1 MDCKKSSIAK
11 YVALCVMGASGLAVP
26 VVHAVDMATVPATSY
41 ASPNADDLAGY
52 AVAVGN
58 KAYSKMKSVAVGN
71 AANAGGQT
79 SVAVGN
85 NAFSEAGSIGIGSD
99 SDARGKYS
107 VSVGESSK
115 TDNTYGVAVGSDA
128 KGLGQGSAAVG
139 GDSKADGSGAL
150 ALGFRANA
158 QGNFSI
164 AIGGKSKVVPT
175 AEFKSNSSMAIGLD
189 AKVEGGAH
197 SIAIG
202 HASEV
207 HNTGHATAVGVA
219 TYIGPAPA
227 NAGDKVTASDGTKAT
242 TTVEKLADGTYTI
255 TNTETPR
262 EELIKKDGKA
272 YGAAVFGHRSSAFG
286 LGALASGLYST
297 ALGEDSTA
305 LGHDARTYADRATG
319 VGAYAAAKE
328 EGSVALGFLSV
339 ADRKPGSIGYVPGE
353 TIANDAALATF
364 IQKESSSEE
373 VWKAN
378 RAAVSIGDV
387 TTKHTRQIIN
397 VAAGTND
404 TDAVNVAQLKALGKQ
419 GITVST
425 NAYDSKDESTQA
437 TTKATLVKTSI
448 GGILPIEGKA
458 KSVYGAVGFEAANY
472 SSDNLITFNDAGTV
486 RIGMLKAPTFS
497 SISLGET
504 NPISIT
510 YTDSKLQAG
519 GQEIVTKGN
528 FKSILNSLYEF
539 KDGLKAEVK
548 DNKTVVSLDKAS
560 LKGDVDFKGDK
571 GDPGQDGAVGPAG
584 PKGDQGQAGAVGPA
598 GPKGDKGDPGQAG
611 AVGPA
616 GPKGDVGPAGKD
628 GVAGTAGAQ
637 GPKGENG
644 VAGKDGATGKS
655 AYEYWKEIKGNENK
669 TEEDFKTVLNSAS
682 TAVAN
687 AGVVQKEVQ
696 HQMTTLSNNVEE
708 LRKESRNG
716 DALNAALSALKP
728 IQYDPAAP
736 TQIMAGVGYY
746 KHTNALALGV
756 AHYTN
761 DSTMFH
767 GGISMVS
774 GETMINGGAT
784 FKIGQGS
791 TKQAKVEPNKLR
803 DEILTLRESYDLKI
817 NLLMSTVN
825 ALQEEVEELRA
836 AIRK

>member
-1 MDCKKSSIAK
+1 MHCKKSSIAK
-11 YVALCVMGASGLAVP
+11 YVALCVVGASGLAVP
-26 VVHAVDMATVPATSY
+26 VVHAVNMATVPSTSY
-41 ASPNADDLAGY
+41 ASPNAT
-52 AVAVGN
+52 AV
-58 KAYSKMKSVAVGN
+58 
-71 AANAGGQT
+71 AANA
-79 SVAVGN
+79 VAIGN
-85 NAFSEAGSIGIGSD
+85 LSNATQDSSIGIGSKAEAKGP
-99 SDARGKYS
+99 SS

-115 TDNTYGVAVGSDA
+115 TDKVYGVAIGSDA
-128 KGLGQGSAAVG
+128 KGLGMASTAVG
-139 GDSKADGSGAL
+139 GDSEANGLGAL
-150 ALGFRANA
+150 AIGYKTRA
-158 QGNFSI
+158 QGNFSV
-164 AIGGKSKVVPT
+164 AIGGRAKVVPT
-175 AEFKSNSSMAIGLD
+175 ADFKSSSSMVIGLD
-189 AKVEGGAH
+189 AKIEGGSH

-202 HASEV
+202 HASEI
-207 HNTGHATAVGVA
+207 HNTGHATAVGVG
-219 TYIGPAPA
+219 TYIGSAPV
-227 NAGDKVTASDGTKAT
+227 NAGDTVKASDGVKAT

-255 TNTETPR
+255 TNTESPR

-353 TIANDAALATF
+353 TIADDAALATF
-364 IQKESSSEE
+364 IQNESSSEE

-378 RAAVSIGDV
+378 RAAVSIGNA

-425 NAYDSKDESTQA
+425 NAYDSKDETTIA
-437 TTKATLVKTSI
+437 NTKATLLKKPL
-448 GGILPIEGKA
+448 GGILPIEGKSKA
-458 KSVYGAVGFEAANY
+458 VHGAVGFEATNY

-486 RIGMLKAPTFS
+486 RIGMLKSPTFS

-571 GDPGQDGAVGPAG
+571 GDPGQ
-584 PKGDQGQAGAVGPA
+584 
-598 GPKGDKGDPGQAG
+598 AG

-628 GVAGTAGAQ
+628 GAAGAAGAQ

-687 AGVVQKEVQ
+687 AGVLQKEVQ
-696 HQMTTLSNNVEE
+696 QQMTNLSNNVEE

-791 TKQAKVEPNKLR
+791 AKQAKVEPNKLR

-817 NLLMSTVN
+817 NLLMNTVS
-825 ALQEEVEELRA
+825 ALQEEIQELRA

>member
-1 MDCKKSSIAK
+1 MHCKKSSIAK
-11 YVALCVMGASGLAVP
+11 YVALCVVGVSGLGAP
-26 VVHAVDMATVPATSY
+26 VVHAVNMATVPSTSY
-41 ASPNADDLAGY
+41 ASPNAT
-52 AVAVGN
+52 AV
-58 KAYSKMKSVAVGN
+58 
-71 AANAGGQT
+71 AANA
-79 SVAVGN
+79 VAIGN
-85 NAFSEAGSIGIGSD
+85 LSNATQDSSIGIGSKAEAKGI
-99 SDARGKYS
+99 SS

-115 TDNTYGVAVGSDA
+115 TDSIYGVAVGSDA
-128 KGLGQGSAAVG
+128 KGLGMAATAVG

-207 HNTGHATAVGVA
+207 HNTGHATAVGVG

-255 TNTETPR
+255 TNTENSR

-297 ALGEDSTA
+297 AIGEDSTA

-319 VGAYAAAKE
+319 VGAYATAKE

-339 ADRKPGSIGYVPGE
+339 ADRKAGSIGYVPGE
-353 TIANDAALATF
+353 TIADDAALATF
-364 IQKESSSEE
+364 IQNESSSEE

-378 RAAVSIGDV
+378 RAAVSIGDT
-387 TTKHTRQIIN
+387 TTKRTRQIIN

-425 NAYDSKDESTQA
+425 NAYDSKDETTQA
-437 TTKATLVKTSI
+437 TTKVTLVKTSI

-458 KSVYGAVGFEAANY
+458 KSVYGAAGFESTNY

-486 RIGMLKAPTFS
+486 RIGMLKAPAFS

-504 NPISIT
+504 NPISLT

-528 FKSILNSLYEF
+528 FTSILNSLYEF

-571 GDPGQDGAVGPAG
+571 GDPGQ
-584 PKGDQGQAGAVGPA
+584 AGAAGPA

-616 GPKGDVGPAGKD
+616 GPAGKD
-628 GVAGTAGAQ
+628 GVAGAQ

-655 AYEYWKEIKGNENK
+655 AYEYWREIKGNETK
-669 TEEDFKTVLNSAS
+669 TEDEFKNVLNSAS

-687 AGVVQKEVQ
+687 AGVIQKEVQ
-696 HQMTTLSNNVEE
+696 QQMTTLSHNVEE

-791 TKQAKVEPNKLR
+791 AKHAKVEPNKLR

>member
-1 MDCKKSSIAK
+1 MHCKKSSIAK
-11 YVALCVMGASGLAVP
+11 YVALCVVGASGLAVP
-26 VVHAVDMATVPATSY
+26 VVHAVNMATVPSTSY
-41 ASPNADDLAGY
+41 ASPNAT
-52 AVAVGN
+52 AV
-58 KAYSKMKSVAVGN
+58 
-71 AANAGGQT
+71 AANA
-79 SVAVGN
+79 VAIGN
-85 NAFSEAGSIGIGSD
+85 LSNATQDSSIGIGSKAEAKGP
-99 SDARGKYS
+99 SS

-115 TDNTYGVAVGSDA
+115 TDKVYGVAIGSDA
-128 KGLGQGSAAVG
+128 KGLGMASTAVG
-139 GDSKADGSGAL
+139 GDSEANGLGAL
-150 ALGFRANA
+150 AIGYKTRA
-158 QGNFSI
+158 QGNFSV
-164 AIGGKSKVVPT
+164 AIGGRAKVVPT
-175 AEFKSNSSMAIGLD
+175 ADFKSSSSMVIGLD
-189 AKVEGGAH
+189 AKIEGGSH

-202 HASEV
+202 HASEI
-207 HNTGHATAVGVA
+207 HNTGHATAVGVG
-219 TYIGPAPA
+219 TYIGSAPV
-227 NAGDKVTASDGTKAT
+227 NAGDTVKASDGAKAT

-255 TNTETPR
+255 TNTESPR

-339 ADRKPGSIGYVPGE
+339 ADRKAGSIGYVPGE
-353 TIANDAALATF
+353 TIADDATLATF
-364 IQKESSSEE
+364 IQNESSSEE

-378 RAAVSIGDV
+378 RAAVSIGNA

-425 NAYDSKDESTQA
+425 NAYDSKDETTQA
-437 TTKATLVKTSI
+437 TTKATLVKTLI

-458 KSVYGAVGFEAANY
+458 KSVYGAAGFEATNY

-510 YTDSKLQAG
+510 YTDSKLQVG

-528 FKSILNSLYEF
+528 FTSILNSLYEF

-571 GDPGQDGAVGPAG
+571 GDQ
-584 PKGDQGQAGAVGPA
+584 
-598 GPKGDKGDPGQAG
+598 GQAG

-628 GVAGTAGAQ
+628 GVAGAAGTQ

-669 TEEDFKTVLNSAS
+669 TEEEFKTVLNSAS

-687 AGVVQKEVQ
+687 AGVLQKEVQ
-696 HQMTTLSNNVEE
+696 QQMTNLSNNVEE

-791 TKQAKVEPNKLR
+791 AKQTKVEPNKLR

-817 NLLMSTVN
+817 NLLMNTVN
-825 ALQEEVEELRA
+825 ALQDEIQELRA

>member
-11 YVALCVMGASGLAVP
+11 YVALCVMGASGLAAP
-26 VVHAVDMATVPATSY
+26 VVHAVDMATVPSTSY
-41 ASPNADDLAGY
+41 ASPNAKDLAGD

-58 KAYSKMKSVAVGN
+58 EAYALRGAVGVGSSANAAGQYSVA
-71 AANAGGQT
+71 
-79 SVAVGN
+79 
-85 NAFSEAGSIGIGSD
+85 
-99 SDARGKYS
+99 
-107 VSVGESSK
+107 VGESSK

-202 HASEV
+202 HASEI

-255 TNTETPR
+255 TNTESPR

-353 TIANDAALATF
+353 TIADDAALATF

-378 RAAVSIGDV
+378 RAAVSIGDA

-404 TDAVNVAQLKALGKQ
+404 TDVVNVAQLKALGKQ

-425 NAYDSKDESTQA
+425 NAYDSKDETTRA

-458 KSVYGAVGFEAANY
+458 KSVYGAAGFEAANY

-539 KDGLKAEVK
+539 KDGLKAEEK

-560 LKGDVDFKGDK
+560 LKGDADFKGDK
-571 GDPGQDGAVGPAG
+571 GDP
-584 PKGDQGQAGAVGPA
+584 GQAGAVGPA

-611 AVGPA
+611 AVGPQ
-616 GPKGDVGPAGKD
+616 GPKGDAGPAGKD
-628 GVAGTAGAQ
+628 GVAGAAGAP

-669 TEEDFKTVLNSAS
+669 TEEDFKAVLNSAS

-687 AGVVQKEVQ
+687 AGVLQKEVQ
-696 HQMTTLSNNVEE
+696 QQMTNLSNNVEE

-716 DALNAALSALKP
+716 DALNAALAALKP
-728 IQYDPAAP
+728 IQYDPEAP
-736 TQIMAGVGYY
+736 TQIMAGVGHY
-746 KHTNALALGV
+746 KHANALALGV

-774 GETMINGGAT
+774 GQTMINGGAT

-791 TKQAKVEPNKLR
+791 AKQAKVEPNKLR

-825 ALQEEVEELRA
+825 ALQEEVQELRA

>member
-1 MDCKKSSIAK
+1 MHCKKSSIVK
-11 YVALCVMGASGLAVP
+11 YVALCVVGASGLAVP
-26 VVHAVDMATVPATSY
+26 VVHAVNMATVPSTSY
-41 ASPNADDLAGY
+41 ASPNAT
-52 AVAVGN
+52 AV
-58 KAYSKMKSVAVGN
+58 
-71 AANAGGQT
+71 AANA
-79 SVAVGN
+79 VAIGN
-85 NAFSEAGSIGIGSD
+85 LSNATQDSSIGIGSKAEAKGP
-99 SDARGKYS
+99 SS

-115 TDNTYGVAVGSDA
+115 TDKVYGVAIGSDA
-128 KGLGQGSAAVG
+128 KGLGMASTAVG
-139 GDSKADGSGAL
+139 GDSEANGLGAL
-150 ALGFRANA
+150 AIGYKTRA
-158 QGNFSI
+158 QGNFSV
-164 AIGGKSKVVPT
+164 AIGGRAKVVPT
-175 AEFKSNSSMAIGLD
+175 ADFKSSSSMVIGLD
-189 AKVEGGAH
+189 AKIEGGSH

-202 HASEV
+202 HASEI
-207 HNTGHATAVGVA
+207 HNTGHATAVGVG
-219 TYIGPAPA
+219 TYIGSAPV
-227 NAGDKVTASDGTKAT
+227 NAGDTVKASDGAKAT

-255 TNTETPR
+255 TNTESPR

-353 TIANDAALATF
+353 TIADDAALATF
-364 IQKESSSEE
+364 IQNESSSEE

-378 RAAVSIGDV
+378 RAAVSIGNA

-425 NAYDSKDESTQA
+425 NAYDSKDETTQA

-458 KSVYGAVGFEAANY
+458 KSVYGAAGFESTNY

-486 RIGMLKAPTFS
+486 RIGMLKAPAFS

-539 KDGLKAEVK
+539 KDGLKVEEK

-571 GDPGQDGAVGPAG
+571 GDPGQ
-584 PKGDQGQAGAVGPA
+584 AGAVGPA

-611 AVGPA
+611 AVGPQ
-616 GPKGDVGPAGKD
+616 GPKGDIGPAGKD
-628 GVAGTAGAQ
+628 GAAGAQ
-637 GPKGENG
+637 GSQGENG

-669 TEEDFKTVLNSAS
+669 TEEDFKNILNSAS

-687 AGVVQKEVQ
+687 AGVLQKEVQ
-696 HQMTTLSNNVEE
+696 QQMTNLSNNVEE

-716 DALNAALSALKP
+716 DALNAALAALKP
-728 IQYDPAAP
+728 IQYDPEAP
-736 TQIMAGVGYY
+736 TQIMAGVGHY
-746 KHTNALALGV
+746 KHANALALGV

-774 GETMINGGAT
+774 GQTMINGGAT

-791 TKQAKVEPNKLR
+791 AKQVKVEPNKLH
-803 DEILTLRESYDLKI
+803 DEILTLREAYDLKI
-817 NLLMSTVN
+817 NLLMSTVS
-825 ALQEEVEELRA
+825 ALQEEVQELRA

>member
-1 MDCKKSSIAK
+1 MHCKKSSIAK
-11 YVALCVMGASGLAVP
+11 YVALCVVGVSGLGAP
-26 VVHAVDMATVPATSY
+26 VVHTVNMATVPSTSY
-41 ASPNADDLAGY
+41 ASPNAT
-52 AVAVGN
+52 AV
-58 KAYSKMKSVAVGN
+58 
-71 AANAGGQT
+71 AANA
-79 SVAVGN
+79 VAIGN
-85 NAFSEAGSIGIGSD
+85 LSNATQDSSIGIGSKAEAKGI
-99 SDARGKYS
+99 SS

-115 TDNTYGVAVGSDA
+115 TDSIYGVAVGSDA
-128 KGLGQGSAAVG
+128 KGLGMAATAVG

-207 HNTGHATAVGVA
+207 HNTGHATAVGVG

-242 TTVEKLADGTYTI
+242 TMVEKLADGTYTI
-255 TNTETPR
+255 TNTETSR

-297 ALGEDSTA
+297 AIGEDSTA

-319 VGAYAAAKE
+319 VGAYATAKE

-339 ADRKPGSIGYVPGE
+339 ADRKAGSIGYVPGE
-353 TIANDAALATF
+353 TIADDAALATF
-364 IQKESSSEE
+364 IQNESSSGE

-378 RAAVSIGDV
+378 RAAVSIGDT
-387 TTKHTRQIIN
+387 TTKRTRQIIN

-425 NAYDSKDESTQA
+425 NAYDSKDETTQA
-437 TTKATLVKTSI
+437 TTKVTLVKTSI

-458 KSVYGAVGFEAANY
+458 KSVYGAAGFESTNY

-486 RIGMLKAPTFS
+486 RIGMLKAPAFS

-539 KDGLKAEVK
+539 KDGLKAEEK

-571 GDPGQDGAVGPAG
+571 GDL
-584 PKGDQGQAGAVGPA
+584 GQAGAVGPA

-611 AVGPA
+611 AVGPQ
-616 GPKGDVGPAGKD
+616 GPKGDIGPAGKD
-628 GVAGTAGAQ
+628 GAAGAQ
-637 GPKGENG
+637 GSQGENG

-669 TEEDFKTVLNSAS
+669 TEEDFKTILNSAS

-687 AGVVQKEVQ
+687 AGVLQKEVQ
-696 HQMTTLSNNVEE
+696 QQMTNLSNNVEE

-716 DALNAALSALKP
+716 DALNAALAALKP
-728 IQYDPAAP
+728 IQYDPEAP
-736 TQIMAGVGYY
+736 TQIMAGVGHY
-746 KHTNALALGV
+746 KHANALALGV

-774 GETMINGGAT
+774 GQTMINGGAT

-791 TKQAKVEPNKLR
+791 AKQVKVEPNKLH
-803 DEILTLRESYDLKI
+803 DEILTLREAYDLKI
-817 NLLMSTVN
+817 NLLMSTVS
-825 ALQEEVEELRA
+825 ALQEEVQELRA

>member
-1 MDCKKSSIAK
+1 MHCKKSSIAK
-11 YVALCVMGASGLAVP
+11 YVALCVVGVSGLGAP
-26 VVHAVDMATVPATSY
+26 VVHAVNMATVPSTSY
-41 ASPNADDLAGY
+41 ASPNAT
-52 AVAVGN
+52 AV
-58 KAYSKMKSVAVGN
+58 
-71 AANAGGQT
+71 AANA
-79 SVAVGN
+79 VAIGN
-85 NAFSEAGSIGIGSD
+85 LSNATQDSSIGIGSKAEAKGI
-99 SDARGKYS
+99 SS

-115 TDNTYGVAVGSDA
+115 TDSIYGVAVGSDA
-128 KGLGQGSAAVG
+128 KSLGMAATAVG

-207 HNTGHATAVGVA
+207 HNTGHATAVGVG

-255 TNTETPR
+255 TNTETSR

-297 ALGEDSTA
+297 AIGEDSTA

-319 VGAYAAAKE
+319 VGAYATAKE

-339 ADRKPGSIGYVPGE
+339 ADRKAGSIGYVPGE
-353 TIANDAALATF
+353 TIADDAALATF
-364 IQKESSSEE
+364 IQNESSSEE

-378 RAAVSIGDV
+378 RAAVSIGDT
-387 TTKHTRQIIN
+387 TTKRTRQIIN

-425 NAYDSKDESTQA
+425 NAYDSKDETTQA
-437 TTKATLVKTSI
+437 TTKVTLVKTSI

-458 KSVYGAVGFEAANY
+458 KSVYGAAGFESTNY

-486 RIGMLKAPTFS
+486 RIGMLKAPAFS

-539 KDGLKAEVK
+539 KDGLKAEEK

-571 GDPGQDGAVGPAG
+571 GDPGQ
-584 PKGDQGQAGAVGPA
+584 AGAVGPA

-611 AVGPA
+611 AVGPQ
-616 GPKGDVGPAGKD
+616 GPKGDIGPAGKD
-628 GVAGTAGAQ
+628 GAAGAQ
-637 GPKGENG
+637 GSQGENG

-669 TEEDFKTVLNSAS
+669 TEEDFKTILNSAS

-687 AGVVQKEVQ
+687 AGVLQKEVQ
-696 HQMTTLSNNVEE
+696 QQMTNLSNNVEE

-716 DALNAALSALKP
+716 DALNAALAALKP
-728 IQYDPAAP
+728 IQYDPEAP
-736 TQIMAGVGYY
+736 TQIMAGVGHY
-746 KHTNALALGV
+746 KHANALALGV

-774 GETMINGGAT
+774 GQTMINGGAT

-791 TKQAKVEPNKLR
+791 AKQVKVEPNKLH
-803 DEILTLRESYDLKI
+803 DEILTLREAYDLKI
-817 NLLMSTVN
+817 NLLMSTVS
-825 ALQEEVEELRA
+825 ALQEEVQELRA

>member
-1 MDCKKSSIAK
+1 MHCKKSSIAK
-11 YVALCVMGASGLAVP
+11 YVALCVVGVSGLGAP
-26 VVHAVDMATVPATSY
+26 VVHAVNMATVPSTSY
-41 ASPNADDLAGY
+41 ASPNAT
-52 AVAVGN
+52 AV
-58 KAYSKMKSVAVGN
+58 
-71 AANAGGQT
+71 AANA
-79 SVAVGN
+79 VAIGN
-85 NAFSEAGSIGIGSD
+85 LSNATQDSSIGIGSKAEAKGI
-99 SDARGKYS
+99 SS

-115 TDNTYGVAVGSDA
+115 TDSIYGVAVGSDA
-128 KGLGQGSAAVG
+128 KSLGMAATAVG

-207 HNTGHATAVGVA
+207 HNTGHATAVGVG

-255 TNTETPR
+255 TNTETSR

-297 ALGEDSTA
+297 AIGEDSTA

-319 VGAYAAAKE
+319 VGAYATAKE

-339 ADRKPGSIGYVPGE
+339 ADRKAGSIGYVPGE
-353 TIANDAALATF
+353 TIADDAALATF
-364 IQKESSSEE
+364 IQNESSSEE

-378 RAAVSIGDV
+378 RAAVSIGDT
-387 TTKHTRQIIN
+387 TTKRTRQIIN

-425 NAYDSKDESTQA
+425 NAYDSKDETTQA
-437 TTKATLVKTSI
+437 TTKVTLVKTSI

-458 KSVYGAVGFEAANY
+458 KSVYGAAGFESTNY

-486 RIGMLKAPTFS
+486 RIGMLKAPAFS

-539 KDGLKAEVK
+539 KDGLKAEEK

-571 GDPGQDGAVGPAG
+571 GDPGQ
-584 PKGDQGQAGAVGPA
+584 AGAVGPA

-611 AVGPA
+611 AVGPQ
-616 GPKGDVGPAGKD
+616 GPKGDIGPAGKD
-628 GVAGTAGAQ
+628 GAAGAQ
-637 GPKGENG
+637 GSQGENG

-669 TEEDFKTVLNSAS
+669 TEEDFKTILNSAS

-687 AGVVQKEVQ
+687 AGVLQKEVQ
-696 HQMTTLSNNVEE
+696 QQMTNLSNNVEE
-708 LRKESRNG
+708 LRKESRNV
-716 DALNAALSALKP
+716 DALNAALAALKP
-728 IQYDPAAP
+728 IQYDPEAP
-736 TQIMAGVGYY
+736 TQIMAGVGHY
-746 KHTNALALGV
+746 KHANALALGV

-774 GETMINGGAT
+774 GQTMINGGAT

-791 TKQAKVEPNKLR
+791 AKQVKVEPNKLH
-803 DEILTLRESYDLKI
+803 DEILTLREAYDLKI
-817 NLLMSTVN
+817 NLLMSTVS
-825 ALQEEVEELRA
+825 ALQEEVQELRA

>member
-1 MDCKKSSIAK
+1 MHCKKSFIAK
-11 YVALCVMGASGLAVP
+11 YVALCVVGASSLVVP
-26 VVHAVDMATVPATSY
+26 TVHAVNMATVPSTSY
-41 ASPNADDLAGY
+41 ASPNAKDLAGD

-58 KAYSKMKSVAVGN
+58 EAYALRGAVGVGSSAN
-71 AANAGGQT
+71 AAGQ
-79 SVAVGN
+79 
-85 NAFSEAGSIGIGSD
+85 
-99 SDARGKYS
+99 YS

-128 KGLGQGSAAVG
+128 KGLGQGAAAVG
-139 GDSKADGSGAL
+139 GDSKANGLGAL
-150 ALGFRANA
+150 AFGYNSRAE
-158 QGNFSI
+158 GSFSI

-175 AEFKSNSSMAIGLD
+175 VDFKSNSSMAIGLD

-202 HASEV
+202 HASEI
-207 HNTGHATAVGVA
+207 HNTGHATAVGVG
-219 TYIGPAPA
+219 TYIGAAPV
-227 NAGDKVTASDGTKAT
+227 NAGDTVKASDGAKAT

-297 ALGEDSTA
+297 AIGEDSTA

-339 ADRKPGSIGYVPGE
+339 ADRKAGSIGYVPGE
-353 TIANDAALATF
+353 TITDDAALATF
-364 IQKESSSEE
+364 IQNESSSEE

-378 RAAVSIGDV
+378 RAAVSIGDT

-425 NAYDSKDESTQA
+425 NAYDSKDETTIA
-437 TTKATLVKTSI
+437 NTKATLLKKSL
-448 GGILPIEGKA
+448 GGILPIEGKSKA
-458 KSVYGAVGFEAANY
+458 VYGATGFEATNY

-528 FKSILNSLYEF
+528 FTSILNSLYEF
-539 KDGLKAEVK
+539 KDGLKTEVK

-560 LKGDVDFKGDK
+560 LKGDADF
-571 GDPGQDGAVGPAG
+571 
-584 PKGDQGQAGAVGPA
+584 
-598 GPKGDKGDPGQAG
+598 KGDKGDPGQAG

-616 GPKGDVGPAGKD
+616 GPKGDAGPAGKD
-628 GVAGTAGAQ
+628 GVAGAA

-644 VAGKDGATGKS
+644 VAGKDGAPGKS
-655 AYEYWKEIKGNENK
+655 AYEYWKEIKGNETK

-696 HQMTTLSNNVEE
+696 QQMTNLSNNVEE
-708 LRKESRNG
+708 LRQESRNG

-791 TKQAKVEPNKLR
+791 AKQAKVEPNKLR

-817 NLLMSTVN
+817 NLLMSTVD

>member
-11 YVALCVMGASGLAVP
+11 YVALCVVGASGLVVP

-58 KAYSKMKSVAVGN
+58 KAHSKMKSVAVGN

-202 HASEV
+202 HASEI

-255 TNTETPR
+255 TNTETSR

-353 TIANDAALATF
+353 TIADDAALATF
-364 IQKESSSEE
+364 IQNESSSEE

-378 RAAVSIGDV
+378 RAAVSIGDA

-397 VAAGTND
+397 VAAGTNN
-404 TDAVNVAQLKALGKQ
+404 TDVVNVAQLKALGKQ

-425 NAYDSKDESTQA
+425 NAYDSKDETTIA
-437 TTKATLVKTSI
+437 NTKATLLKKSL
-448 GGILPIEGKA
+448 GGILPIEGKSKA
-458 KSVYGAVGFEAANY
+458 VYGATGFEATNY

-571 GDPGQDGAVGPAG
+571 GDPGQ
-584 PKGDQGQAGAVGPA
+584 AGAVGPA
-598 GPKGDKGDPGQAG
+598 GPKGDKGDPGQDG

-616 GPKGDVGPAGKD
+616 GPKGDAGPAGKDGKDGKD

-687 AGVVQKEVQ
+687 AGVLQKEVQ
-696 HQMTTLSNNVEE
+696 QQMTNLSNNVEE

-791 TKQAKVEPNKLR
+791 TKQAKVEPNKVR

-817 NLLMSTVN
+817 NLLMNTVN

-836 AIRK
+836 ALRK

>member
-1 MDCKKSSIAK
+1 MHCKKSSIAK
-11 YVALCVMGASGLAVP
+11 YVALCVVGVSGLGAP
-26 VVHAVDMATVPATSY
+26 VVHAVNMATVPSTSY
-41 ASPNADDLAGY
+41 ASLNAT
-52 AVAVGN
+52 AV
-58 KAYSKMKSVAVGN
+58 
-71 AANAGGQT
+71 AANA
-79 SVAVGN
+79 VAIGN
-85 NAFSEAGSIGIGSD
+85 LSNATQDSSIGIGSKAEAKGI
-99 SDARGKYS
+99 SS

-115 TDNTYGVAVGSDA
+115 TDSIYGVAVGSDA
-128 KGLGQGSAAVG
+128 KSLGMAATAVG

-207 HNTGHATAVGVA
+207 HNTGHATAVGVG

-255 TNTETPR
+255 TNTETSR

-297 ALGEDSTA
+297 AIGEDSTA

-319 VGAYAAAKE
+319 VGAYATAKE

-339 ADRKPGSIGYVPGE
+339 ADRKAGSIGYVPGE
-353 TIANDAALATF
+353 TTADDAALATF
-364 IQKESSSEE
+364 IQNESSSEE

-378 RAAVSIGDV
+378 RAAVSIGDT
-387 TTKHTRQIIN
+387 TTKRTRQIIN

-425 NAYDSKDESTQA
+425 NAYDSKDETTQA
-437 TTKATLVKTSI
+437 TTKVTLVKTSI

-458 KSVYGAVGFEAANY
+458 KSVYGAAGFESTNY

-486 RIGMLKAPTFS
+486 RIGMLKAPAFS

-539 KDGLKAEVK
+539 KDGLKAEEK

-571 GDPGQDGAVGPAG
+571 GDPGQ
-584 PKGDQGQAGAVGPA
+584 AGAVGPQ
-598 GPKGDKGDPGQAG
+598 GPKGDI
-611 AVGPA
+611 
-616 GPKGDVGPAGKD
+616 GPAGKD
-628 GVAGTAGAQ
+628 GAAGAQ
-637 GPKGENG
+637 GSQGENG

-669 TEEDFKTVLNSAS
+669 TEEDFKTILNSAS

-687 AGVVQKEVQ
+687 AGVLQKEVQ
-696 HQMTTLSNNVEE
+696 QQMTNLSNNVEE

-716 DALNAALSALKP
+716 DALNAALAALKP
-728 IQYDPAAP
+728 IQYDPEAP
-736 TQIMAGVGYY
+736 TQIMAGVGHY
-746 KHTNALALGV
+746 KHANALALGV

-774 GETMINGGAT
+774 GQTMINGGAT

-791 TKQAKVEPNKLR
+791 AKQVKVEPNKLH
-803 DEILTLRESYDLKI
+803 DEILTLREAYDLKI
-817 NLLMSTVN
+817 NLLMSTVS
-825 ALQEEVEELRA
+825 ALQEEVQELRA

>member
-1 MDCKKSSIAK
+1 MHCKKSSIAK
-11 YVALCVMGASGLAVP
+11 YVALCVVGASGLAVP
-26 VVHAVDMATVPATSY
+26 VVHAVNMATVPSTSY
-41 ASPNADDLAGY
+41 ASPNAT
-52 AVAVGN
+52 AV
-58 KAYSKMKSVAVGN
+58 
-71 AANAGGQT
+71 AANA
-79 SVAVGN
+79 VAIGN
-85 NAFSEAGSIGIGSD
+85 LSNATQDSSIGIGSKAEAKGP
-99 SDARGKYS
+99 SS

-115 TDNTYGVAVGSDA
+115 TDKVYGVAIGSDA
-128 KGLGQGSAAVG
+128 KGLGMASTAVG
-139 GDSKADGSGAL
+139 GDSEANGLGAL
-150 ALGFRANA
+150 AIGYKTRA
-158 QGNFSI
+158 QGNFSV
-164 AIGGKSKVVPT
+164 AIGGRAKVVPT
-175 AEFKSNSSMAIGLD
+175 ADFKSSSSMVIGLD
-189 AKVEGGAH
+189 AKIEGGSH

-202 HASEV
+202 HASEI
-207 HNTGHATAVGVA
+207 HNTGHATAVGVG
-219 TYIGPAPA
+219 TYIGAAPV
-227 NAGDKVTASDGTKAT
+227 NAGDTVKASDGAKAT

-255 TNTETPR
+255 TNTETSR

-297 ALGEDSTA
+297 ALGEDSIA

-353 TIANDAALATF
+353 TIADDAALATF
-364 IQKESSSEE
+364 IQNESSSEE

-378 RAAVSIGDV
+378 RAAVSIGNA

-425 NAYDSKDESTQA
+425 NAYDSKDETTQA
-437 TTKATLVKTSI
+437 TTKATLVKTPI

-458 KSVYGAVGFEAANY
+458 KSVYGVAGFEATNY

-504 NPISIT
+504 NPINIT

-539 KDGLKAEVK
+539 KDGLKAEEK

-571 GDPGQDGAVGPAG
+571 GDPGQAGAVGPAG
-584 PKGDQGQAGAVGPA
+584 PKGDPGQAGAVGPA
-598 GPKGDKGDPGQAG
+598 GPKGDPGQAGAVGPAGPKGDPGQAG

-628 GVAGTAGAQ
+628 GAAGAAGAQ

-687 AGVVQKEVQ
+687 AGVLQKEVQ
-696 HQMTTLSNNVEE
+696 QQMTNLSNNVEE

-791 TKQAKVEPNKLR
+791 AKQAKVEPNKLR

-817 NLLMSTVN
+817 NLLMNTVS
-825 ALQEEVEELRA
+825 ALQEEIQELRA

>member
-1 MDCKKSSIAK
+1 MHCKKSSIAK
-11 YVALCVMGASGLAVP
+11 YVALCVVGVSGLGAP
-26 VVHAVDMATVPATSY
+26 VVHAVNMATVPSTSY
-41 ASPNADDLAGY
+41 ASPNAT
-52 AVAVGN
+52 AV
-58 KAYSKMKSVAVGN
+58 
-71 AANAGGQT
+71 AANA
-79 SVAVGN
+79 VAIGN
-85 NAFSEAGSIGIGSD
+85 LSNATQDSSIGIGSKAEAKGI
-99 SDARGKYS
+99 SS

-115 TDNTYGVAVGSDA
+115 TDSIYGVAVGSDA
-128 KGLGQGSAAVG
+128 KSLGMAATAVG

-207 HNTGHATAVGVA
+207 HNTGHATAVGVG

-255 TNTETPR
+255 TNTETSR

-297 ALGEDSTA
+297 AIGEDSTA

-319 VGAYAAAKE
+319 VGAYATAKE

-339 ADRKPGSIGYVPGE
+339 ADRKAGSIGYVPGE
-353 TIANDAALATF
+353 TTADDAALATF
-364 IQKESSSEE
+364 IQNESSSEE

-378 RAAVSIGDV
+378 RAAVSIGDT
-387 TTKHTRQIIN
+387 TTKRTRQIIN

-425 NAYDSKDESTQA
+425 NAYDSKDETTQA
-437 TTKATLVKTSI
+437 TTKVTLVKTSI

-458 KSVYGAVGFEAANY
+458 KSVYGAAGFESTNY

-486 RIGMLKAPTFS
+486 RIGMLKAPAFS

-539 KDGLKAEVK
+539 KDGLKAEEK

-571 GDPGQDGAVGPAG
+571 GDPGQ
-584 PKGDQGQAGAVGPA
+584 AGAVGPQ
-598 GPKGDKGDPGQAG
+598 GPKGDI
-611 AVGPA
+611 
-616 GPKGDVGPAGKD
+616 GPAGKD
-628 GVAGTAGAQ
+628 GAAGAQ
-637 GPKGENG
+637 GSQGENG

-669 TEEDFKTVLNSAS
+669 TEEDFKTILNSAS

-687 AGVVQKEVQ
+687 AGVLQKEVQ
-696 HQMTTLSNNVEE
+696 QQMTNLSNNVEE

-716 DALNAALSALKP
+716 DALNAALAALKP
-728 IQYDPAAP
+728 IQYDPEAP
-736 TQIMAGVGYY
+736 TQIMAGVGHY
-746 KHTNALALGV
+746 KHANALALGV

-774 GETMINGGAT
+774 GQTMINGGAT

-791 TKQAKVEPNKLR
+791 AKQVKVEPNKLH
-803 DEILTLRESYDLKI
+803 DEILTLREAYDLKI
-817 NLLMSTVN
+817 NLLMSTVS
-825 ALQEEVEELRA
+825 ALQEEVQELRA
-836 AIRK
+836 TIRK

>member
-1 MDCKKSSIAK
+1 MHCKKSFIAK
-11 YVALCVMGASGLAVP
+11 YVALCVVGASSLVVP
-26 VVHAVDMATVPATSY
+26 TVHAVNMATVPSTSY
-41 ASPNADDLAGY
+41 ASPNAKDLAGD

-58 KAYSKMKSVAVGN
+58 EAYALRGAVGVGSSAN
-71 AANAGGQT
+71 AAGQ
-79 SVAVGN
+79 
-85 NAFSEAGSIGIGSD
+85 
-99 SDARGKYS
+99 YS

-128 KGLGQGSAAVG
+128 KGLGQGAAAVG
-139 GDSKADGSGAL
+139 GDSKANGLGAL
-150 ALGFRANA
+150 AFGYNSRAE
-158 QGNFSI
+158 GSFSI

-175 AEFKSNSSMAIGLD
+175 VDFKSNSSMAIGLD

-202 HASEV
+202 HASEI
-207 HNTGHATAVGVA
+207 HNTGHATAVGVG
-219 TYIGPAPA
+219 TYIGAAPV
-227 NAGDKVTASDGTKAT
+227 NAGDTVKASDGAKAT

-297 ALGEDSTA
+297 AIGEDSTA

-339 ADRKPGSIGYVPGE
+339 ADRKAGSIGYVPGE
-353 TIANDAALATF
+353 TIADDATLATF
-364 IQKESSSEE
+364 IQNESSREE

-378 RAAVSIGDV
+378 RAAVSIGDA
-387 TTKHTRQIIN
+387 TTKRTRQIIN

-425 NAYDSKDESTQA
+425 NAYDSKDETTIA
-437 TTKATLVKTSI
+437 NTKATLLKKSL
-448 GGILPIEGKA
+448 GGILPIEGKSKA
-458 KSVYGAVGFEAANY
+458 VYGATGFEATNY

-486 RIGMLKAPTFS
+486 RIGMLKAPIFS

-528 FKSILNSLYEF
+528 FTSILNSLYEF
-539 KDGLKAEVK
+539 KDGLKTEVK

-560 LKGDVDFKGDK
+560 LKGDADF
-571 GDPGQDGAVGPAG
+571 
-584 PKGDQGQAGAVGPA
+584 
-598 GPKGDKGDPGQAG
+598 KGDKGDPGQAG

-616 GPKGDVGPAGKD
+616 GPKGDAGPAGKD
-628 GVAGTAGAQ
+628 GVAGAAGAQ
-637 GPKGENG
+637 GLKGEDG

-696 HQMTTLSNNVEE
+696 QQMTNLSNNVEE
-708 LRKESRNG
+708 LRQESRNG

-746 KHTNALALGV
+746 KHKNALALGV

-791 TKQAKVEPNKLR
+791 AKQAKVEPNKLR

-817 NLLMSTVN
+817 NLLMSTVD

>member
-202 HASEV
+202 HASEI
-207 HNTGHATAVGVA
+207 HNTGHATAVGVG

-339 ADRKPGSIGYVPGE
+339 ADRKAGSIGYVPGE
-353 TIANDAALATF
+353 TIADDAALATF
-364 IQKESSSEE
+364 IKNESSSEE

-378 RAAVSIGDV
+378 RAAVSIGDA

-404 TDAVNVAQLKALGKQ
+404 TDVVNVAQLKALGKQ

-425 NAYDSKDESTQA
+425 NAYDSKDETTRA

-458 KSVYGAVGFEAANY
+458 KSVYGAAGFEATNY

-560 LKGDVDFKGDK
+560 LKGDADF
-571 GDPGQDGAVGPAG
+571 
-584 PKGDQGQAGAVGPA
+584 
-598 GPKGDKGDPGQAG
+598 KGDKGDPGQAG

-616 GPKGDVGPAGKD
+616 GPKGDAGPAGKD
-628 GVAGTAGAQ
+628 GVAGAAGAQ

-669 TEEDFKTVLNSAS
+669 TEEDFKAVLNSAS
-682 TAVAN
+682 SAVAN
-687 AGVVQKEVQ
+687 AGVLQKEVQ
-696 HQMTTLSNNVEE
+696 QQMTNLSNNVEE

-817 NLLMSTVN
+817 NLLMNTVN
-825 ALQEEVEELRA
+825 ALQEEIQELRA

>member
-11 YVALCVMGASGLAVP
+11 FVALCVVGASGLAVP

-128 KGLGQGSAAVG
+128 KGLGQGAAAVG
-139 GDSKADGSGAL
+139 GDSKANGLGAL
-150 ALGFRANA
+150 AFGYNSRAE
-158 QGNFSI
+158 GSFSI

-202 HASEV
+202 HASEI
-207 HNTGHATAVGVA
+207 HNTGHATAVGVG

-339 ADRKPGSIGYVPGE
+339 ADRKAGSIGYVPGE
-353 TIANDAALATF
+353 TIADDAALATF

-378 RAAVSIGDV
+378 RAAVSIGDA

-404 TDAVNVAQLKALGKQ
+404 TDVVNVAQLKALGKQ

-425 NAYDSKDESTQA
+425 NAYDSKDETTRA

-458 KSVYGAVGFEAANY
+458 KSVYGAAGFEAANY

-539 KDGLKAEVK
+539 KDGLKAEEK

-560 LKGDVDFKGDK
+560 LKGDADF
-571 GDPGQDGAVGPAG
+571 
-584 PKGDQGQAGAVGPA
+584 
-598 GPKGDKGDPGQAG
+598 KGDKGDPGQAG
-611 AVGPA
+611 AVGPQ
-616 GPKGDVGPAGKD
+616 GPKGDAGPAGKD
-628 GVAGTAGAQ
+628 GVAGAAGAP

-669 TEEDFKTVLNSAS
+669 TEEDFKAVLNSAS

-687 AGVVQKEVQ
+687 AGVLQKEVQ
-696 HQMTTLSNNVEE
+696 QQMTNLSNNVEE

-716 DALNAALSALKP
+716 DALNAALAALKP
-728 IQYDPAAP
+728 IQYDPEAP
-736 TQIMAGVGYY
+736 TQIMAGVGHY
-746 KHTNALALGV
+746 KHANALALGV

-774 GETMINGGAT
+774 GQTMINGGAT

-791 TKQAKVEPNKLR
+791 AKQAKVEPNKLR

-825 ALQEEVEELRA
+825 ALQEEVQELRA

>member
-1 MDCKKSSIAK
+1 MHCKKSSIAK
-11 YVALCVMGASGLAVP
+11 YVALCVVGVSGLGAP
-26 VVHAVDMATVPATSY
+26 VVHAVNMATVPSTSY
-41 ASPNADDLAGY
+41 ASPNAT
-52 AVAVGN
+52 AV
-58 KAYSKMKSVAVGN
+58 
-71 AANAGGQT
+71 AANA
-79 SVAVGN
+79 VAIGN
-85 NAFSEAGSIGIGSD
+85 LSNATQDSSIGIGSKAEAKGI
-99 SDARGKYS
+99 SS

-115 TDNTYGVAVGSDA
+115 TDSIYGVAVGSDA
-128 KGLGQGSAAVG
+128 KGLGMAATAVG

-207 HNTGHATAVGVA
+207 HNTGHATAVGVG

-255 TNTETPR
+255 TNTETSR

-297 ALGEDSTA
+297 AIGEDSTA

-319 VGAYAAAKE
+319 VGAYATAKE

-339 ADRKPGSIGYVPGE
+339 ADRKAGSIGYVPGE
-353 TIANDAALATF
+353 TIADDAALATF
-364 IQKESSSEE
+364 IQNESSSEE

-378 RAAVSIGDV
+378 RAAVSIGDT
-387 TTKHTRQIIN
+387 TTKRTRQIIN

-425 NAYDSKDESTQA
+425 NAYDSKDETTQA
-437 TTKATLVKTSI
+437 TTKVTLVKTSI

-458 KSVYGAVGFEAANY
+458 KSVYGAAGFESTNY

-486 RIGMLKAPTFS
+486 RIGMLKAPAFS

-539 KDGLKAEVK
+539 KDGLKAEEK

-571 GDPGQDGAVGPAG
+571 GDPGQAG
-584 PKGDQGQAGAVGPA
+584 VVGPA

-611 AVGPA
+611 AVGPQ
-616 GPKGDVGPAGKD
+616 GPKGDIGPAGKD
-628 GVAGTAGAQ
+628 GAAGAQ
-637 GPKGENG
+637 GSQGENG

-669 TEEDFKTVLNSAS
+669 TEEDFKNILNSAS

-687 AGVVQKEVQ
+687 AGVLQKEVQ
-696 HQMTTLSNNVEE
+696 QQMTNLSNNVEE

-716 DALNAALSALKP
+716 DALNAALAALKP
-728 IQYDPAAP
+728 IQYDPEAP
-736 TQIMAGVGYY
+736 TQIMAGVGHY
-746 KHTNALALGV
+746 KHANALALGV

-774 GETMINGGAT
+774 GQTMINGGAT

-791 TKQAKVEPNKLR
+791 AKQVKVEPNKLH
-803 DEILTLRESYDLKI
+803 DEILTLREAYDLKI
-817 NLLMSTVN
+817 NLLMSTVS
-825 ALQEEVEELRA
+825 ALQEEVQELRA

>member
-11 YVALCVMGASGLAVP
+11 YVALCVMGASGLAAP

-41 ASPNADDLAGY
+41 ASPNAKDLAGD

-58 KAYSKMKSVAVGN
+58 EAYALRGAVGVGSSAN
-71 AANAGGQT
+71 AAGQ
-79 SVAVGN
+79 
-85 NAFSEAGSIGIGSD
+85 
-99 SDARGKYS
+99 YS

-128 KGLGQGSAAVG
+128 KGLGQGAAAVG
-139 GDSKADGSGAL
+139 GDSKANGLGAL
-150 ALGFRANA
+150 AFGYNSRAE
-158 QGNFSI
+158 GSFSI

-202 HASEV
+202 HASEI
-207 HNTGHATAVGVA
+207 HNTGHATAVGVG

-339 ADRKPGSIGYVPGE
+339 ADRKAGSIGYVPGE
-353 TIANDAALATF
+353 TVADDTALATF
-364 IQKESSSEE
+364 IQSESSSEE

-378 RAAVSIGDV
+378 RAAVSIGDA
-387 TTKHTRQIIN
+387 TTKRTRQIIN

-419 GITVST
+419 GFTVST
-425 NAYDSKDESTQA
+425 NAYDSKDETTIA
-437 TTKATLVKTSI
+437 NTKATLLKKSL
-448 GGILPIEGKA
+448 GEILPIEGKSKA
-458 KSVYGAVGFEAANY
+458 VYGATGFEATNY

-560 LKGDVDFKGDK
+560 LKGDADFKGDK
-571 GDPGQDGAVGPAG
+571 GE
-584 PKGDQGQAGAVGPA
+584 
-598 GPKGDKGDPGQAG
+598 PGQAG
-611 AVGPA
+611 AVGPQ
-616 GPKGDVGPAGKD
+616 GPKGDAGPAGKD
-628 GVAGTAGAQ
+628 GVAGAAGAQ

-669 TEEDFKTVLNSAS
+669 TEEDFKAVLNSAS
-682 TAVAN
+682 SAVAN
-687 AGVVQKEVQ
+687 AGVLQKEVQ
-696 HQMTTLSNNVEE
+696 QQMTNLSNNVEE

-817 NLLMSTVN
+817 NLLMNTVN
-825 ALQEEVEELRA
+825 ALQEEIQELRA

>member
-11 YVALCVMGASGLAVP
+11 YVALCVVGASGLVVP

-58 KAYSKMKSVAVGN
+58 KAHSKMKSVAVGN

-202 HASEV
+202 HASEI

-219 TYIGPAPA
+219 TYIGAAPV
-227 NAGDKVTASDGTKAT
+227 NAGDTVKASDGAKGT

-339 ADRKPGSIGYVPGE
+339 ADRKAGSIGYVPGE
-353 TIANDAALATF
+353 TIADDAALATF
-364 IQKESSSEE
+364 IQNESSSEE

-378 RAAVSIGDV
+378 RAAVSIGDA

-397 VAAGTND
+397 VAAGTNN
-404 TDAVNVAQLKALGKQ
+404 TDVVNVAQLKALGKQ

-425 NAYDSKDESTQA
+425 NAYDSKDETTIA
-437 TTKATLVKTSI
+437 NTKATLLKKSL
-448 GGILPIEGKA
+448 GGILPIEGKSKA
-458 KSVYGAVGFEAANY
+458 VYGATGFEATNY

-560 LKGDVDFKGDK
+560 LKGDADFKGDK
-571 GDPGQDGAVGPAG
+571 GEP
-584 PKGDQGQAGAVGPA
+584 GQAGAVGPA

-611 AVGPA
+611 AVGPQ
-616 GPKGDVGPAGKD
+616 GPKGDAGPAGKD
-628 GVAGTAGAQ
+628 GVAGAAGAQ

-687 AGVVQKEVQ
+687 AGVLQKEVQ
-696 HQMTTLSNNVEE
+696 QQMTNLSNNVEE

-767 GGISMVS
+767 GGISMVG
-774 GETMINGGAT
+774 GETMVNAGAT

-791 TKQAKVEPNKLR
+791 AKQAEVEPNKVH
-803 DEILTLRESYDLKI
+803 DELVTLKASYDQKI
-817 NLLMSTVN
+817 DVLMNTIS
-825 ALQEEVEELRA
+825 ALQEEVQELRA
-836 AIRK
+836 MIRK

>member
-1 MDCKKSSIAK
+1 MCMIYFTHTCIFLVVLRENDMHCKKSSIAK
-11 YVALCVMGASGLAVP
+11 YVALCVVGVSGLGAP
-26 VVHAVDMATVPATSY
+26 VVHAVNMATVPSTSY
-41 ASPNADDLAGY
+41 ASPNAT
-52 AVAVGN
+52 AV
-58 KAYSKMKSVAVGN
+58 
-71 AANAGGQT
+71 AANA
-79 SVAVGN
+79 VAIGN
-85 NAFSEAGSIGIGSD
+85 LSNATQDSSIGIGSKAEAKGI
-99 SDARGKYS
+99 SS

-115 TDNTYGVAVGSDA
+115 TDSIYGVAVGSDA
-128 KGLGQGSAAVG
+128 KGLGMAATAVG

-207 HNTGHATAVGVA
+207 HNTGHATAVGVG

-255 TNTETPR
+255 TNTETSR

-297 ALGEDSTA
+297 AIGEDSTA

-319 VGAYAAAKE
+319 VGAYATAKE

-339 ADRKPGSIGYVPGE
+339 ADRKAGSIGYVPGE
-353 TIANDAALATF
+353 TIADDAALATF
-364 IQKESSSEE
+364 IQNESSSEE

-378 RAAVSIGDV
+378 RAAVSIGDT
-387 TTKHTRQIIN
+387 TTKRTRQIIN

-425 NAYDSKDESTQA
+425 NAYDSKDETTQA
-437 TTKATLVKTSI
+437 TTKVTLVKTSI

-458 KSVYGAVGFEAANY
+458 KSVYGAAGFESTNY

-486 RIGMLKAPTFS
+486 RIGMLKAPAFS

-539 KDGLKAEVK
+539 KDGLKAEEK

-571 GDPGQDGAVGPAG
+571 GDPGQ
-584 PKGDQGQAGAVGPA
+584 AGAVGPVGA
-598 GPKGDKGDPGQAG
+598 KGDKGDPGQAG
-611 AVGPA
+611 AVDPQ
-616 GPKGDVGPAGKD
+616 GPKGDIGPAGKD
-628 GVAGTAGAQ
+628 GAAGAQ
-637 GPKGENG
+637 GSQGENG

-669 TEEDFKTVLNSAS
+669 TEEDFKTILNSAS

-687 AGVVQKEVQ
+687 AGVLQKEVQ
-696 HQMTTLSNNVEE
+696 QQMTNLSNNVEE

-716 DALNAALSALKP
+716 DALNAALAALKP
-728 IQYDPAAP
+728 IQYDPEAP
-736 TQIMAGVGYY
+736 TQIMAGVGHY
-746 KHTNALALGV
+746 KHANALALGV

-774 GETMINGGAT
+774 GQTMINGGAT

-791 TKQAKVEPNKLR
+791 AKQVKVEPNKLH
-803 DEILTLRESYDLKI
+803 DEILTLREAYDLKI
-817 NLLMSTVN
+817 NLLMSTVS
-825 ALQEEVEELRA
+825 ALQEEVQELRA

>member
-1 MDCKKSSIAK
+1 MHCKKSSIAK
-11 YVALCVMGASGLAVP
+11 YVALCVVGVSGLGAP
-26 VVHAVDMATVPATSY
+26 VVHAVNMATVPSTSY
-41 ASPNADDLAGY
+41 ASPNAT
-52 AVAVGN
+52 AV
-58 KAYSKMKSVAVGN
+58 
-71 AANAGGQT
+71 AANA
-79 SVAVGN
+79 VAIGN
-85 NAFSEAGSIGIGSD
+85 LSNATQDSSIGIGSKAEAKGI
-99 SDARGKYS
+99 SS

-115 TDNTYGVAVGSDA
+115 TDSIYGVAVGSDA
-128 KGLGQGSAAVG
+128 KGLGMAATAVG

-202 HASEV
+202 HASAV
-207 HNTGHATAVGVA
+207 HNTGHATAVGVG

-255 TNTETPR
+255 TNTETSR

-297 ALGEDSTA
+297 AIGEDSTA

-319 VGAYAAAKE
+319 VGAYATAKE

-339 ADRKPGSIGYVPGE
+339 ADRKAGSIGYVPGE
-353 TIANDAALATF
+353 TIADDAALATF
-364 IQKESSSEE
+364 IQNESSSEE

-378 RAAVSIGDV
+378 RAAVSIGDT
-387 TTKHTRQIIN
+387 TTKRTRQIIN

-425 NAYDSKDESTQA
+425 NAYDSKDETTQA
-437 TTKATLVKTSI
+437 TTKVTLVKTSI

-458 KSVYGAVGFEAANY
+458 KSVYGAAGFESTNY

-486 RIGMLKAPTFS
+486 RIGMLKAPAFS

-539 KDGLKAEVK
+539 KDGLKAEEK

-571 GDPGQDGAVGPAG
+571 GDPGQAGAVGPAG
-584 PKGDQGQAGAVGPA
+584 PKGDKGDPGQAGVVGPAGPKGDKGDPGQAGTVGPA

-611 AVGPA
+611 AVGPQ
-616 GPKGDVGPAGKD
+616 GPKGDIGPAGKD
-628 GVAGTAGAQ
+628 GAAGAQ
-637 GPKGENG
+637 GSQGENG

-669 TEEDFKTVLNSAS
+669 TEEDFKNILNSAS

-687 AGVVQKEVQ
+687 AGVLQKEVQ
-696 HQMTTLSNNVEE
+696 QQMTNLSNNVEE

-716 DALNAALSALKP
+716 DALNAALAALKP
-728 IQYDPAAP
+728 IQYDPEAP
-736 TQIMAGVGYY
+736 TQIMAGVGHY

-774 GETMINGGAT
+774 GQTMINGGAT

-791 TKQAKVEPNKLR
+791 AKQVKVEPNKLH
-803 DEILTLRESYDLKI
+803 DEILTLREAYDLKI
-817 NLLMSTVN
+817 NLLMSTVS
-825 ALQEEVEELRA
+825 ALQEEVQELRA

>member
-1 MDCKKSSIAK
+1 MHCKKSFMAK
-11 YVALCVMGASGLAVP
+11 YVALCVVGASSLVVP
-26 VVHAVDMATVPATSY
+26 TVHAVNMATVPSTSY
-41 ASPNADDLAGY
+41 ASPNAKDLAGD

-58 KAYSKMKSVAVGN
+58 EAYALRGAVGVGSSAN
-71 AANAGGQT
+71 AAGQ
-79 SVAVGN
+79 
-85 NAFSEAGSIGIGSD
+85 
-99 SDARGKYS
+99 YS

-128 KGLGQGSAAVG
+128 KGLGQGAAAVG
-139 GDSKADGSGAL
+139 GDSKANGLGAL
-150 ALGFRANA
+150 AFGYNSRAE
-158 QGNFSI
+158 GSFSI

-175 AEFKSNSSMAIGLD
+175 ADFKSNSSMAIGLD

-202 HASEV
+202 HASEI
-207 HNTGHATAVGVA
+207 HNTGHATAVGVG
-219 TYIGPAPA
+219 TYIGAAPV
-227 NAGDKVTASDGTKAT
+227 NAGDTVKASDGAKAT

-297 ALGEDSTA
+297 AIGEDSTA

-339 ADRKPGSIGYVPGE
+339 ADRKAGSIGYVPGE
-353 TIANDAALATF
+353 TIADDATLATF
-364 IQKESSSEE
+364 IQNESSREE

-378 RAAVSIGDV
+378 RAAVSIGDA
-387 TTKHTRQIIN
+387 TTKRTRQIIN

-425 NAYDSKDESTQA
+425 NAYDSKDETTIA
-437 TTKATLVKTSI
+437 NTKATLLKKSL
-448 GGILPIEGKA
+448 GGILPIEGKSKA
-458 KSVYGAVGFEAANY
+458 VYGATGFEATNY

-560 LKGDVDFKGDK
+560 LKGDADF
-571 GDPGQDGAVGPAG
+571 
-584 PKGDQGQAGAVGPA
+584 
-598 GPKGDKGDPGQAG
+598 KGDKGDPGQAG

-616 GPKGDVGPAGKD
+616 GPKGDAGPAGKD
-628 GVAGTAGAQ
+628 GVAGAA

-644 VAGKDGATGKS
+644 VAGKDGAPGKS
-655 AYEYWKEIKGNENK
+655 AYEYWKEIKGNETK

-696 HQMTTLSNNVEE
+696 QQMTNLSNNVEE
-708 LRKESRNG
+708 LRQESRNG

-791 TKQAKVEPNKLR
+791 AKQAKVEPNKLR

-817 NLLMSTVN
+817 NLLMSTVD

>member
-1 MDCKKSSIAK
+1 MHCKKSSIVK
-11 YVALCVMGASGLAVP
+11 YVALCVVGASGLAVP
-26 VVHAVDMATVPATSY
+26 VVHAVNMATVPSTSY
-41 ASPNADDLAGY
+41 ASPNAT
-52 AVAVGN
+52 AV
-58 KAYSKMKSVAVGN
+58 
-71 AANAGGQT
+71 AANA
-79 SVAVGN
+79 VAIGN
-85 NAFSEAGSIGIGSD
+85 LSNATQDSSIGIGSKAEAKGP
-99 SDARGKYS
+99 SS

-115 TDNTYGVAVGSDA
+115 TDKVYGVAIGSDA
-128 KGLGQGSAAVG
+128 KGLGMASTAVG
-139 GDSKADGSGAL
+139 GDSEANGLGAL
-150 ALGFRANA
+150 AIGYKTRA
-158 QGNFSI
+158 QGNFSV
-164 AIGGKSKVVPT
+164 AIGGRAKVVPT
-175 AEFKSNSSMAIGLD
+175 ADFKSSSSMVIGLD
-189 AKVEGGAH
+189 AKIEGGSH

-202 HASEV
+202 HASEI
-207 HNTGHATAVGVA
+207 HNTGHATAVGVG
-219 TYIGPAPA
+219 TYIGSAPV
-227 NAGDKVTASDGTKAT
+227 NAGDTVKASDGAKAT

-255 TNTETPR
+255 TNTETSR

-297 ALGEDSTA
+297 AIGEDSTA

-319 VGAYAAAKE
+319 VGAYATAKE

-339 ADRKPGSIGYVPGE
+339 ADRKAGSIGYVPGE
-353 TIANDAALATF
+353 TIADDAALATF
-364 IQKESSSEE
+364 IQNESSSEE

-378 RAAVSIGDV
+378 RAAVSIGDT
-387 TTKHTRQIIN
+387 TTKRTRQIIN

-425 NAYDSKDESTQA
+425 NAYDSKDETTQA
-437 TTKATLVKTSI
+437 TTKVTLVKTSI

-458 KSVYGAVGFEAANY
+458 KSVYGAAGFESTNY

-486 RIGMLKAPTFS
+486 RIGMLKAPAFS

-539 KDGLKAEVK
+539 KDGLKAEEK

-571 GDPGQDGAVGPAG
+571 GDPGQ
-584 PKGDQGQAGAVGPA
+584 AGAVGPQ
-598 GPKGDKGDPGQAG
+598 GPKGDI
-611 AVGPA
+611 
-616 GPKGDVGPAGKD
+616 GPAGKD
-628 GVAGTAGAQ
+628 GAAGAQ
-637 GPKGENG
+637 GSQGENG

-669 TEEDFKTVLNSAS
+669 TEEDFKNILNSAS

-687 AGVVQKEVQ
+687 AGVLQKEVQ
-696 HQMTTLSNNVEE
+696 QQMTNLSNNVEE

-716 DALNAALSALKP
+716 DALNAALAALKP
-728 IQYDPAAP
+728 IQYDPEAP
-736 TQIMAGVGYY
+736 TQIMAGVGHY
-746 KHTNALALGV
+746 KHANALALGV

-774 GETMINGGAT
+774 GQTMINGGAT

-791 TKQAKVEPNKLR
+791 AKQVKVEPNKLH
-803 DEILTLRESYDLKI
+803 DEILTLREAYDLKI
-817 NLLMSTVN
+817 NLLMSTVS
-825 ALQEEVEELRA
+825 ALQEEVQELRA

>member
-11 YVALCVMGASGLAVP
+11 YVALCVVGASGFAVP
-26 VVHAVDMATVPATSY
+26 VVHAVDMATVPSTSY
-41 ASPNADDLAGY
+41 ASPNAKDLAGD

-58 KAYSKMKSVAVGN
+58 EAYALRGAVGVGSSANAAGQYSVA
-71 AANAGGQT
+71 
-79 SVAVGN
+79 
-85 NAFSEAGSIGIGSD
+85 
-99 SDARGKYS
+99 
-107 VSVGESSK
+107 VGESSK

-128 KGLGQGSAAVG
+128 KGLGQGAAAVG
-139 GDSKADGSGAL
+139 GDSKANGLGAL
-150 ALGFRANA
+150 AFGYNSRAE
-158 QGNFSI
+158 GSFSI

-202 HASEV
+202 HASEI

-353 TIANDAALATF
+353 TIADDAALATF
-364 IQKESSSEE
+364 IQNESSSEE

-378 RAAVSIGDV
+378 RAAVSIGDA

-397 VAAGTND
+397 VAAGTNN
-404 TDAVNVAQLKALGKQ
+404 TDVVNVAQLKALGKQ

-425 NAYDSKDESTQA
+425 NAYDSKDETTIA
-437 TTKATLVKTSI
+437 NTKATLLKKSL
-448 GGILPIEGKA
+448 GGILPIEGKSKA
-458 KSVYGAVGFEAANY
+458 VYGAAGFEAANY

-486 RIGMLKAPTFS
+486 RIGILKAPTFS

-571 GDPGQDGAVGPAG
+571 GDPGQ
-584 PKGDQGQAGAVGPA
+584 AGAVGPA
-598 GPKGDKGDPGQAG
+598 GPKGDKGDPGQDG

-616 GPKGDVGPAGKD
+616 GPKGDAGPAGKD

-687 AGVVQKEVQ
+687 AGVLQKEVQ
-696 HQMTTLSNNVEE
+696 QQMTNLSNNVEE

-791 TKQAKVEPNKLR
+791 AKQAKVEPNKLR

-817 NLLMSTVN
+817 NLLMNTVN
-825 ALQEEVEELRA
+825 ALQEEIQELRA
-836 AIRK
+836 TIRK

>member
-1 MDCKKSSIAK
+1 MHCKKSFIAK
-11 YVALCVMGASGLAVP
+11 YVALCVVGASSLVVP
-26 VVHAVDMATVPATSY
+26 TVHAVNMATVPSTSY
-41 ASPNADDLAGY
+41 ASPNAKDLAGD

-58 KAYSKMKSVAVGN
+58 EAYALRGAVGVGSSAN
-71 AANAGGQT
+71 AAGQ
-79 SVAVGN
+79 
-85 NAFSEAGSIGIGSD
+85 
-99 SDARGKYS
+99 YS

-128 KGLGQGSAAVG
+128 KGLGQGAAAVG
-139 GDSKADGSGAL
+139 GDSKANGLGAL
-150 ALGFRANA
+150 AFGYNSRAE
-158 QGNFSI
+158 GSFSI

-175 AEFKSNSSMAIGLD
+175 VDFKSNSSMAIGLD

-202 HASEV
+202 HASEI
-207 HNTGHATAVGVA
+207 HNTGHATAVGVG
-219 TYIGPAPA
+219 TYIGAAPV
-227 NAGDKVTASDGTKAT
+227 NAGDTVKASDGAKAT

-297 ALGEDSTA
+297 AIGEDSTA

-339 ADRKPGSIGYVPGE
+339 ADRKAGSIGYVPGE
-353 TIANDAALATF
+353 TIADDATLATF
-364 IQKESSSEE
+364 IQNESSSEE

-378 RAAVSIGDV
+378 RAAVSIGD
-387 TTKHTRQIIN
+387 TMTKHTRQIIN

-404 TDAVNVAQLKALGKQ
+404 TDAVNVAQLKTLGKQ

-425 NAYDSKDESTQA
+425 NAYDSKDETTIA
-437 TTKATLVKTSI
+437 NTKATLLKKSL
-448 GGILPIEGKA
+448 GGILPIEGKSKA
-458 KSVYGAVGFEAANY
+458 VYGATGFEATNY

-528 FKSILNSLYEF
+528 FTSILNSLYEF
-539 KDGLKAEVK
+539 KDGLKTEVK

-560 LKGDVDFKGDK
+560 LKGDADF
-571 GDPGQDGAVGPAG
+571 
-584 PKGDQGQAGAVGPA
+584 
-598 GPKGDKGDPGQAG
+598 KGDKGDPGQAG

-616 GPKGDVGPAGKD
+616 GPKGDPGQAGAVGPAGPKGDAGPAGKD
-628 GVAGTAGAQ
+628 GVAGAAGAQ
-637 GPKGENG
+637 GPKGEDG
-644 VAGKDGATGKS
+644 VAGKDGAPGKS
-655 AYEYWKEIKGNENK
+655 AYEYWKEIKGNETK

-696 HQMTTLSNNVEE
+696 QQMTNLSNNVEE
-708 LRKESRNG
+708 LRQESRNG

-728 IQYDPAAP
+728 IQYDSAAP

-791 TKQAKVEPNKLR
+791 AKQSKVEPNKVR
-803 DEILTLRESYDLKI
+803 DEILSLRESYDLKI

>member
-1 MDCKKSSIAK
+1 M
-11 YVALCVMGASGLAVP
+11 
-26 VVHAVDMATVPATSY
+26 
-41 ASPNADDLAGY
+41 
-52 AVAVGN
+52 
-58 KAYSKMKSVAVGN
+58 
-71 AANAGGQT
+71 
-79 SVAVGN
+79 
-85 NAFSEAGSIGIGSD
+85 
-99 SDARGKYS
+99 
-107 VSVGESSK
+107 
-115 TDNTYGVAVGSDA
+115 
-128 KGLGQGSAAVG
+128 
-139 GDSKADGSGAL
+139 
-150 ALGFRANA
+150 
-158 QGNFSI
+158 
-164 AIGGKSKVVPT
+164 
-175 AEFKSNSSMAIGLD
+175 
-189 AKVEGGAH
+189 
-197 SIAIG
+197 
-202 HASEV
+202 
-207 HNTGHATAVGVA
+207 
-219 TYIGPAPA
+219 
-227 NAGDKVTASDGTKAT
+227 
-242 TTVEKLADGTYTI
+242 
-255 TNTETPR
+255 
-262 EELIKKDGKA
+262 
-272 YGAAVFGHRSSAFG
+272 
-286 LGALASGLYST
+286 
-297 ALGEDSTA
+297 
-305 LGHDARTYADRATG
+305 GHDARTYADRATG

-339 ADRKPGSIGYVPGE
+339 ADRKAGSIGYVPGE
-353 TIANDAALATF
+353 TIADDAALATF

-378 RAAVSIGDV
+378 RAAVSIGDA
-387 TTKHTRQIIN
+387 TTKRTRQIIN

-425 NAYDSKDESTQA
+425 NAYDSKDETTQA
-437 TTKATLVKTSI
+437 NTKSTLVKTAI

-458 KSVYGAVGFEAANY
+458 KSVYGAAGFEATNY

-548 DNKTVVSLDKAS
+548 DNKTVVSLDKAF
-560 LKGDVDFKGDK
+560 LKGDADFKGDK
-571 GDPGQDGAVGPAG
+571 GEP
-584 PKGDQGQAGAVGPA
+584 GQAGAVGPA

-611 AVGPA
+611 AVGPQ
-616 GPKGDVGPAGKD
+616 GPKGDAGPAGKD
-628 GVAGTAGAQ
+628 GVAGVAGAQ

-669 TEEDFKTVLNSAS
+669 TEEDFKAVLNSAS
-682 TAVAN
+682 SAVAN
-687 AGVVQKEVQ
+687 AGVLQKEVQ
-696 HQMTTLSNNVEE
+696 QQMTNLSNNVEE

-791 TKQAKVEPNKLR
+791 TKQAKVESNKLR

-817 NLLMSTVN
+817 NLLMNTVN
-825 ALQEEVEELRA
+825 ALQEEIQELRA

>member
-1 MDCKKSSIAK
+1 MHCKKSSIAK
-11 YVALCVMGASGLAVP
+11 YVALCVVGVSGLGAP
-26 VVHAVDMATVPATSY
+26 VVHAVNMATVPSTSY
-41 ASPNADDLAGY
+41 ASPNAT
-52 AVAVGN
+52 AV
-58 KAYSKMKSVAVGN
+58 
-71 AANAGGQT
+71 AANA
-79 SVAVGN
+79 VAIGN
-85 NAFSEAGSIGIGSD
+85 LSNATQDSSIGIGSKAEAKGI
-99 SDARGKYS
+99 SS

-115 TDNTYGVAVGSDA
+115 TDSIYGVAVGSDA
-128 KGLGQGSAAVG
+128 KGLGMAATAVG

-207 HNTGHATAVGVA
+207 HNTGHATAVGVG

-255 TNTETPR
+255 TNTETSR

-297 ALGEDSTA
+297 AIGEDSTA

-319 VGAYAAAKE
+319 VGAYATAKE

-339 ADRKPGSIGYVPGE
+339 ADRKAGSIGYVPGE
-353 TIANDAALATF
+353 TIADDAALATF
-364 IQKESSSEE
+364 IQNESSSEE

-378 RAAVSIGDV
+378 RAAVSIGDT
-387 TTKHTRQIIN
+387 TTKRTRQIIN

-425 NAYDSKDESTQA
+425 NAYDSKDETTQA
-437 TTKATLVKTSI
+437 TTKVTLVKTSI

-458 KSVYGAVGFEAANY
+458 KSVYGAAGFESTNY

-486 RIGMLKAPTFS
+486 RIGMLKAPAFS

-539 KDGLKAEVK
+539 KDGLKAEEK

-571 GDPGQDGAVGPAG
+571 GDPGQ
-584 PKGDQGQAGAVGPA
+584 AGAVGPVGA
-598 GPKGDKGDPGQAG
+598 KGDKGDPGQAG
-611 AVGPA
+611 AVDPQ
-616 GPKGDVGPAGKD
+616 GPKGDIGPAGKD
-628 GVAGTAGAQ
+628 GAAGAQ
-637 GPKGENG
+637 GSQGENG

-669 TEEDFKTVLNSAS
+669 TEEDFKTILNSAS

-687 AGVVQKEVQ
+687 AGVLQKEVQ
-696 HQMTTLSNNVEE
+696 QQMTNLSNNVEE

-716 DALNAALSALKP
+716 DALNAALAALKP
-728 IQYDPAAP
+728 IQYDPEAP
-736 TQIMAGVGYY
+736 TQIMAGVGHY
-746 KHTNALALGV
+746 KHANALALGV

-774 GETMINGGAT
+774 GQTMINGGAT

-791 TKQAKVEPNKLR
+791 AKQVKVEPNKLH
-803 DEILTLRESYDLKI
+803 DEILTLREAYDLKI
-817 NLLMSTVN
+817 NLLMSTVS
-825 ALQEEVEELRA
+825 ALQEEVQELRA

>member
-1 MDCKKSSIAK
+1 MHCKKSFIAK
-11 YVALCVMGASGLAVP
+11 YVALCVVGASSLVVP
-26 VVHAVDMATVPATSY
+26 TVHAVNMATVPSTSY
-41 ASPNADDLAGY
+41 ASPNAKDLAGD

-58 KAYSKMKSVAVGN
+58 EAYALRGAVGVGSSAN
-71 AANAGGQT
+71 AAGQ
-79 SVAVGN
+79 
-85 NAFSEAGSIGIGSD
+85 
-99 SDARGKYS
+99 YS

-128 KGLGQGSAAVG
+128 KGLGQGAAAVG
-139 GDSKADGSGAL
+139 GDSKANGLGAL
-150 ALGFRANA
+150 AFGYNSRAE
-158 QGNFSI
+158 GSFSI

-175 AEFKSNSSMAIGLD
+175 ADFKSNSSMAIGLD

-202 HASEV
+202 HASEI
-207 HNTGHATAVGVA
+207 HNTGHATAVGVG
-219 TYIGPAPA
+219 TYIGAAPV
-227 NAGDKVTASDGTKAT
+227 NAGDTVKASDGAKAT

-297 ALGEDSTA
+297 AIGEDSTA

-339 ADRKPGSIGYVPGE
+339 ADRKAGSIGYVPGE
-353 TIANDAALATF
+353 TIADDATLATF
-364 IQKESSSEE
+364 IQNESSREE

-378 RAAVSIGDV
+378 RAAVSIGDA
-387 TTKHTRQIIN
+387 TTKRTRQIIN

-425 NAYDSKDESTQA
+425 NAYDSKDETTIA
-437 TTKATLVKTSI
+437 NTKATLLKKSL
-448 GGILPIEGKA
+448 GGILPIEGKSKA
-458 KSVYGAVGFEAANY
+458 VYGATGFEATNY

-486 RIGMLKAPTFS
+486 RIGMLKAPIFS

-528 FKSILNSLYEF
+528 FTSILNSLYEF
-539 KDGLKAEVK
+539 KDGLKTEVK

-560 LKGDVDFKGDK
+560 LKGDADF
-571 GDPGQDGAVGPAG
+571 
-584 PKGDQGQAGAVGPA
+584 
-598 GPKGDKGDPGQAG
+598 KGDKGDPGQAG

-616 GPKGDVGPAGKD
+616 GPKGDAGPAGKD
-628 GVAGTAGAQ
+628 GVAGAAGAQ
-637 GPKGENG
+637 GLKGEDG

-696 HQMTTLSNNVEE
+696 QQMTNLSNNVEE
-708 LRKESRNG
+708 LRQESRNG

-746 KHTNALALGV
+746 KHKNALALGV

-791 TKQAKVEPNKLR
+791 AKQAKVEPNKLR

-817 NLLMSTVN
+817 NLLMSTVD

>member
-1 MDCKKSSIAK
+1 MCS
-11 YVALCVMGASGLAVP
+11 GASSLAVP
-26 VVHAVDMATVPATSY
+26 AVHAVNMATVPSTSY
-41 ASPNADDLAGY
+41 ASPNAKDLAGF

-58 KAYSKMKSVAVGN
+58 NAYSKMKSVAVGN
-71 AANAGGQT
+71 AANAAGQT
-79 SVAVGN
+79 SVAIGDS
-85 NAFSEAGSIGIGSD
+85 AFSEGGAIGIGSAA
-99 SDARGKYS
+99 DAKGKYS

-128 KGLGQGSAAVG
+128 KGLGQGAAAVG
-139 GDSKADGSGAL
+139 GDSEANGSGAL
-150 ALGFRANA
+150 ALGFRSKAE
-158 QGNFSI
+158 GNFSV

-175 AEFKSNSSMAIGLD
+175 ADFKSNSSMAIGLE

-202 HASEV
+202 HASEI
-207 HNTGHATAVGVA
+207 HNTGHATAVGVG
-219 TYIGPAPA
+219 TYIGSAPV
-227 NAGDKVTASDGTKAT
+227 NVGDKVTASDGVKAT

-297 ALGEDSTA
+297 ALGEDSVA

-339 ADRKPGSIGYVPGE
+339 ADRKAGSIGYVPGE
-353 TIANDAALATF
+353 TIADDAALATF
-364 IQKESSSEE
+364 IQNESSSEE

-378 RAAVSIGDV
+378 RAAVSIGDA
-387 TTKHTRQIIN
+387 TTKRTRQIIN
-397 VAAGTND
+397 LAAGTQD
-404 TDAVNVAQLKALGKQ
+404 ADAVNVAQLKALGKQ
-419 GITVST
+419 GITVAT
-425 NAYDSKDESTQA
+425 NAYDSKDETTIA
-437 TTKATLVKTSI
+437 NTKASLLKTSI

-458 KSVYGAVGFEAANY
+458 KSVYGATGFEATNY

-539 KDGLKAEVK
+539 KDGLKAEEK

-560 LKGDVDFKGDK
+560 LKGDADFKGDK
-571 GDPGQDGAVGPAG
+571 GDPGQAGSVGPAG
-584 PKGDQGQAGAVGPA
+584 PA
-598 GPKGDKGDPGQAG
+598 GPQ
-611 AVGPA
+611 

-628 GVAGTAGAQ
+628 GAAGAQ
-637 GPKGENG
+637 GPQGENG

-669 TEEDFKTVLNSAS
+669 TEEDFKNVLNSAS

-687 AGVVQKEVQ
+687 VGVLQKEVQ
-696 HQMTTLSNNVEE
+696 QQMTNLSNNVEE

-716 DALNAALSALKP
+716 DALNAALAALKP
-728 IQYDPAAP
+728 IQYDPEAP
-736 TQIMAGVGYY
+736 TQIMAGVGHY
-746 KHTNALALGV
+746 KHANALALGV

-774 GETMINGGAT
+774 GQTMINGGAT

-791 TKQAKVEPNKLR
+791 AKQAKVEPNKVH
-803 DEILTLRESYDLKI
+803 DELVTLKASYDQKI
-817 NLLMSTVN
+817 DVLMNTIS
-825 ALQEEVEELRA
+825 ALQEEVQELRA

>member
-1 MDCKKSSIAK
+1 MHCKKSSIAK
-11 YVALCVMGASGLAVP
+11 YVALCVVGVSGLGAP
-26 VVHAVDMATVPATSY
+26 VVHAVNMATVPSTSY
-41 ASPNADDLAGY
+41 ASPNAT
-52 AVAVGN
+52 AV
-58 KAYSKMKSVAVGN
+58 
-71 AANAGGQT
+71 AANA
-79 SVAVGN
+79 VAIGN
-85 NAFSEAGSIGIGSD
+85 LSNATQDSSIGIGSKAEAKGI
-99 SDARGKYS
+99 SS

-115 TDNTYGVAVGSDA
+115 TDSIYGVAVGSDA
-128 KGLGQGSAAVG
+128 KGLGMAATAVG

-207 HNTGHATAVGVA
+207 HNTGHATAVGVG

-255 TNTETPR
+255 TNTETSR
-262 EELIKKDGKA
+262 DELIKKDGKA

-297 ALGEDSTA
+297 AIGEDSTA

-319 VGAYAAAKE
+319 VGAYATAKE

-339 ADRKPGSIGYVPGE
+339 ADRKAGSIGYVPGE
-353 TIANDAALATF
+353 TIADDAALATF
-364 IQKESSSEE
+364 IQNESSSEE

-378 RAAVSIGDV
+378 RAAVSIGDT
-387 TTKHTRQIIN
+387 TTKRTRQIIN

-425 NAYDSKDESTQA
+425 NAYDSKDETTQA
-437 TTKATLVKTSI
+437 TTKVTLVKTSI

-458 KSVYGAVGFEAANY
+458 KSVYGAAGFESTNY

-486 RIGMLKAPTFS
+486 RIGMLKAPAFS

-539 KDGLKAEVK
+539 KDGLKAEEK

-571 GDPGQDGAVGPAG
+571 GDPGQ
-584 PKGDQGQAGAVGPA
+584 AGAVGPA
-598 GPKGDKGDPGQAG
+598 GPKGDI
-611 AVGPA
+611 
-616 GPKGDVGPAGKD
+616 GPAGKD
-628 GVAGTAGAQ
+628 GAAGAQ
-637 GPKGENG
+637 GSQGENG

-669 TEEDFKTVLNSAS
+669 TEEDFKTILNSAS

-687 AGVVQKEVQ
+687 AGVLQKEVQ
-696 HQMTTLSNNVEE
+696 QQMTNLSNNVEE

-716 DALNAALSALKP
+716 DALNAALAALKP
-728 IQYDPAAP
+728 IQYDPEAP
-736 TQIMAGVGYY
+736 TQIMAGVGHY
-746 KHTNALALGV
+746 KHANALALGV

-774 GETMINGGAT
+774 GQTMINGGAT

-791 TKQAKVEPNKLR
+791 AKQVKVEPNKLH
-803 DEILTLRESYDLKI
+803 DEILTLREAYDLKI
-817 NLLMSTVN
+817 NLLMSTVS
-825 ALQEEVEELRA
+825 ALQEEVQELRA

>member
-11 YVALCVMGASGLAVP
+11 YVALCVAGASSLAVP
-26 VVHAVDMATVPATSY
+26 IVHAVDMATVPATSF

-58 KAYSKMKSVAVGN
+58 NAYSKIKSVAVGN
-71 AANAGGQT
+71 DSKAAGQT

-99 SDARGKYS
+99 SNAKGKYS

-164 AIGGKSKVVPT
+164 AIGGKSKVAPT
-175 AEFKSNSSMAIGLD
+175 AEFKSNSSMAIGLE

-202 HASEV
+202 HASEI
-207 HNTGHATAVGVA
+207 HNTGHATAVGVG
-219 TYIGPAPA
+219 TYIGSAPV
-227 NAGDKVTASDGTKAT
+227 NAGDTVKASDGAKAT

-305 LGHDARTYADRATG
+305 LGHDARTYADHATG

-353 TIANDAALATF
+353 TIADDAALATF
-364 IQKESSSEE
+364 IQNESSSEE

-378 RAAVSIGDV
+378 RAAVSIGNT

-425 NAYDSKDESTQA
+425 NAYDSKDETTRA

-458 KSVYGAVGFEAANY
+458 KSVYGAAGFEATNY

-497 SISLGET
+497 SLSVGDT
-504 NPISIT
+504 NPINIT

-539 KDGLKAEVK
+539 KDGLKAEEK

-560 LKGDVDFKGDK
+560 LKGDADF
-571 GDPGQDGAVGPAG
+571 
-584 PKGDQGQAGAVGPA
+584 
-598 GPKGDKGDPGQAG
+598 KGDKGDPGQAG

-616 GPKGDVGPAGKD
+616 GPQGPKGDVGPAGKD
-628 GVAGTAGAQ
+628 GAAGAQ
-637 GPKGENG
+637 GSQGPQGENG

-669 TEEDFKTVLNSAS
+669 TEEDFKNALNSAS
-682 TAVAN
+682 TAAAN
-687 AGVVQKEVQ
+687 ASVMQKEVQ
-696 HQMTTLSNNVEE
+696 QQVTNLSNNVEE

-736 TQIMAGVGYY
+736 TQIMAGVGHY
-746 KHTNALALGV
+746 KHANALALGV

-767 GGISMVS
+767 GGISLVS
-774 GETMINGGAT
+774 GQTMINGGAT

>member
-1 MDCKKSSIAK
+1 MHCKKSSIVK
-11 YVALCVMGASGLAVP
+11 YVALCVVGASGLAVP
-26 VVHAVDMATVPATSY
+26 VVHAVNMATVPSTSY
-41 ASPNADDLAGY
+41 ASPNAT
-52 AVAVGN
+52 AV
-58 KAYSKMKSVAVGN
+58 
-71 AANAGGQT
+71 AANA
-79 SVAVGN
+79 VAIGN
-85 NAFSEAGSIGIGSD
+85 LSNATQDSSIGIGSKAEAKGP
-99 SDARGKYS
+99 SS

-115 TDNTYGVAVGSDA
+115 TDKVYGVAIGSDA
-128 KGLGQGSAAVG
+128 KGLGMASTAVG
-139 GDSKADGSGAL
+139 GDSEANGLGAL
-150 ALGFRANA
+150 AIGYKTRA
-158 QGNFSI
+158 QGNFSV
-164 AIGGKSKVVPT
+164 AIGGRAKVVPT
-175 AEFKSNSSMAIGLD
+175 ADFKSSSSMVIGLD
-189 AKVEGGAH
+189 AKIEGGSH

-202 HASEV
+202 HASEI
-207 HNTGHATAVGVA
+207 HNTGHATAVGVG
-219 TYIGPAPA
+219 TYIGSAPV
-227 NAGDKVTASDGTKAT
+227 NAGDTVKASDGAKAT

-255 TNTETPR
+255 TNTESPR

-353 TIANDAALATF
+353 TIADDAALATF
-364 IQKESSSEE
+364 IQNESSSEE

-378 RAAVSIGDV
+378 RAAVSIGNA

-425 NAYDSKDESTQA
+425 NAYDSKDETTQA

-458 KSVYGAVGFEAANY
+458 KSVYGAAGFESTNY

-486 RIGMLKAPTFS
+486 RIGMLKAPAFS

-539 KDGLKAEVK
+539 KDGLKVEEK

-571 GDPGQDGAVGPAG
+571 GDPGQ
-584 PKGDQGQAGAVGPA
+584 AGAVGPQ
-598 GPKGDKGDPGQAG
+598 GPKGDI
-611 AVGPA
+611 
-616 GPKGDVGPAGKD
+616 GPAGKD
-628 GVAGTAGAQ
+628 GAAGAQ
-637 GPKGENG
+637 GSQGENG

-669 TEEDFKTVLNSAS
+669 TEEDFKNILNSAS

-687 AGVVQKEVQ
+687 AGVLQKEVQ
-696 HQMTTLSNNVEE
+696 QQMTNLSNNVEE

-716 DALNAALSALKP
+716 DALNAALAALKP
-728 IQYDPAAP
+728 IQYDPEAP
-736 TQIMAGVGYY
+736 TQIMAGVGHY
-746 KHTNALALGV
+746 KHANALALGV

-774 GETMINGGAT
+774 GQTMINGGAT

-791 TKQAKVEPNKLR
+791 AKQVKVEPNKLH
-803 DEILTLRESYDLKI
+803 DEILTLREAYDLKI
-817 NLLMSTVN
+817 NLLMSTVS
-825 ALQEEVEELRA
+825 ALQEEVQELRA

>member
-1 MDCKKSSIAK
+1 MHCKKSSIAK
-11 YVALCVMGASGLAVP
+11 YVALCVVGVSGLGAP
-26 VVHAVDMATVPATSY
+26 VVHAVNMATVPSTSY
-41 ASPNADDLAGY
+41 ASPNAT
-52 AVAVGN
+52 AV
-58 KAYSKMKSVAVGN
+58 
-71 AANAGGQT
+71 AANA
-79 SVAVGN
+79 VAIGN
-85 NAFSEAGSIGIGSD
+85 LSNATQDSSIGIGSKAEAKGI
-99 SDARGKYS
+99 SS

-115 TDNTYGVAVGSDA
+115 TDSIYGVAVGSDA
-128 KGLGQGSAAVG
+128 KSLGMAATAVG

-207 HNTGHATAVGVA
+207 HNTGHATAVGVG

-255 TNTETPR
+255 TNTETSR

-297 ALGEDSTA
+297 AIGEDSTA

-319 VGAYAAAKE
+319 VGAYATAKE

-339 ADRKPGSIGYVPGE
+339 ADRKAGSIGYVPGE
-353 TIANDAALATF
+353 TTADDAALATF
-364 IQKESSSEE
+364 IQNESSSEE

-378 RAAVSIGDV
+378 RAAVSIGDT
-387 TTKHTRQIIN
+387 TTKRTRQIIN

-425 NAYDSKDESTQA
+425 NAYDSKDETTQA
-437 TTKATLVKTSI
+437 TTKVTLVKTSI

-458 KSVYGAVGFEAANY
+458 KSVYGAAGFESTNY

-486 RIGMLKAPTFS
+486 RIGMLKAPAFS

-539 KDGLKAEVK
+539 KDGLKAEEK

-571 GDPGQDGAVGPAG
+571 GDPGQ
-584 PKGDQGQAGAVGPA
+584 AGAVGPQ
-598 GPKGDKGDPGQAG
+598 GPKGDI
-611 AVGPA
+611 
-616 GPKGDVGPAGKD
+616 GPAGKD
-628 GVAGTAGAQ
+628 GAAGAQ
-637 GPKGENG
+637 GSQGENG

-669 TEEDFKTVLNSAS
+669 TEEDFKTILNSAS

-687 AGVVQKEVQ
+687 AGVLQKEVQ
-696 HQMTTLSNNVEE
+696 QQMTNLSNNVEE

-716 DALNAALSALKP
+716 DALNAALAALKP
-728 IQYDPAAP
+728 IQYDPEAP
-736 TQIMAGVGYY
+736 TQIMAGVGHY
-746 KHTNALALGV
+746 KHANALALGV

-774 GETMINGGAT
+774 GQTMINGGAT

-791 TKQAKVEPNKLR
+791 AKQVKVEPNKLH
-803 DEILTLRESYDLKI
+803 DEILTLREAYDLKI
-817 NLLMSTVN
+817 NLLMSTVS
-825 ALQEEVEELRA
+825 ALQEEVQELRA

>member
-1 MDCKKSSIAK
+1 MHCKKSSIAK
-11 YVALCVMGASGLAVP
+11 YVALCVAGATSLVVP
-26 VVHAVDMATVPATSY
+26 TVHAVNMATVPSTSY
-41 ASPNADDLAGY
+41 ASPNAKDLAGD

-58 KAYSKMKSVAVGN
+58 EAYALRGAVGVGSSAN
-71 AANAGGQT
+71 AAGQ
-79 SVAVGN
+79 
-85 NAFSEAGSIGIGSD
+85 
-99 SDARGKYS
+99 YS

-128 KGLGQGSAAVG
+128 KGLGQGAAAVG
-139 GDSKADGSGAL
+139 GDSKANGLGTLAFGYSSRAEGS
-150 ALGFRANA
+150 
-158 QGNFSI
+158 FSI
-164 AIGGKSKVVPT
+164 AIGGRSKVVPT
-175 AEFKSNSSMAIGLD
+175 ADFKSNSSMSIGLD

-202 HASEV
+202 HASEI
-207 HNTGHATAVGVA
+207 HNTGHATAVGVG
-219 TYIGPAPA
+219 TYIGSAPA

-339 ADRKPGSIGYVPGE
+339 ADRKAGSIGYVPGE
-353 TIANDAALATF
+353 TIADDAALATF
-364 IQKESSSEE
+364 IQNESSSEE

-378 RAAVSIGDV
+378 RAAVSIGDA
-387 TTKHTRQIIN
+387 TTKRTRQIIN

-404 TDAVNVAQLKALGKQ
+404 ADAVNVAQLKALGKQ
-419 GITVST
+419 GITVAT
-425 NAYDSKDESTQA
+425 NAYDGKDETTIA
-437 TTKATLVKTSI
+437 NTKATLLKTSI

-458 KSVYGAVGFEAANY
+458 KSVYGAIGFEATNY

-497 SISLGET
+497 SISLGDT

-528 FKSILNSLYEF
+528 FTSILNSLYEF

-548 DNKTVVSLDKAS
+548 DNKTVVSLDKSS
-560 LKGDVDFKGDK
+560 LKGDADFKGDK
-571 GDPGQDGAVGPAG
+571 GDPGQAGPAGPKGDSGQDGAVGPAG
-584 PKGDQGQAGAVGPA
+584 PA
-598 GPKGDKGDPGQAG
+598 GPKGDPGQDG
-611 AVGPA
+611 AVGA
-616 GPKGDVGPAGKD
+616 AGKD
-628 GVAGTAGAQ
+628 GAQ
-637 GPKGENG
+637 GPKGEAG
-644 VAGKDGATGKS
+644 VAGPAGKDGATGKS
-655 AYEYWKEIKGNENK
+655 AYEYWKEVKGNENK

-687 AGVVQKEVQ
+687 AGVLQKEVQ
-696 HQMTTLSNNVEE
+696 QQMTNLSNNVEE

-716 DALNAALSALKP
+716 DALNAALAALKP

-774 GETMINGGAT
+774 GETMVNAGAT

-791 TKQAKVEPNKLR
+791 TKQTKVEPNKVH
-803 DEILTLRESYDLKI
+803 DELVTLKSSYDQKI
-817 NLLMSTVN
+817 DVLMNTIS
-825 ALQEEVEELRA
+825 ALQEEVQELRA

>member
-1 MDCKKSSIAK
+1 MHCKKSSIAK
-11 YVALCVMGASGLAVP
+11 YVALCVMGASGLAVS
-26 VVHAVDMATVPATSY
+26 VVHAVDMATVPSTSY
-41 ASPNADDLAGY
+41 ASPNAKDLAGD

-58 KAYSKMKSVAVGN
+58 EAYALRGAVGVGSSAN
-71 AANAGGQT
+71 AAGQ
-79 SVAVGN
+79 
-85 NAFSEAGSIGIGSD
+85 
-99 SDARGKYS
+99 YS

-128 KGLGQGSAAVG
+128 KGLGQGAAAVG

-150 ALGFRANA
+150 AVGFRANA

-202 HASEV
+202 HASEI
-207 HNTGHATAVGVA
+207 HNTGHATAVGVG
-219 TYIGPAPA
+219 TYIGAAPV
-227 NAGDKVTASDGTKAT
+227 NAGDTVKASDGAKAT

-339 ADRKPGSIGYVPGE
+339 ADRKAGSIGYVPGE
-353 TIANDAALATF
+353 TIADDAALATF
-364 IQKESSSEE
+364 IQNESSSEE

-378 RAAVSIGDV
+378 RAAVSIGNA

-404 TDAVNVAQLKALGKQ
+404 TDVVNVAQLKALGKQ
-419 GITVST
+419 GIMVST
-425 NAYDSKDESTQA
+425 NAYDSKDETTKA
-437 TTKATLVKTSI
+437 TTKATLVKASI

-458 KSVYGAVGFEAANY
+458 KSVYGAAGFEATNY

-504 NPISIT
+504 NPISLT

-528 FKSILNSLYEF
+528 FTSILNSLYEF

-571 GDPGQDGAVGPAG
+571 GDPGQ
-584 PKGDQGQAGAVGPA
+584 AGAVGPA
-598 GPKGDKGDPGQAG
+598 GPAGPKGDPGQAG

-616 GPKGDVGPAGKD
+616 GPKGDAGPAGKD
-628 GVAGTAGAQ
+628 GVAGAAGAQ

-687 AGVVQKEVQ
+687 AGVLQKEVQ
-696 HQMTTLSNNVEE
+696 QQMTNLSNNVEE

-716 DALNAALSALKP
+716 DALNAALAALKP
-728 IQYDPAAP
+728 IQYDPEAP
-736 TQIMAGVGYY
+736 TQIMAGVGHY
-746 KHTNALALGV
+746 KHANALALGV

-774 GETMINGGAT
+774 GQTMINGGAT

-791 TKQAKVEPNKLR
+791 AKQAKVEPNKLR

-825 ALQEEVEELRA
+825 ALQEEVQELRA